1 MKEFLPGLIID
12 GKVAVLCIKDVL
24 SAFHV
29 AYKATVTLHDP
40 NKGIVLFITCFA
52 LKLVE
57 GISCKGVKSD
67 MQNDAV
73 ADPVLL

>member
-12 GKVAVLCIKDVL
+12 GKVAVLCINDVL

-40 NKGIVLFITCFA
+40 NKVIVLFITCFA

-57 GISCKGVKSD
+57 GIYKGVKSD